1 MTDVPDKPSAVGS
14 LARLTAF
21 ILLPAI
27 IATVLLAVPGVR
39 TASAQGEGLHLN
51 NLVLDNQA
59 GEVTARFG
67 VDVVGLEKVRQ
78 ALEEEGAVLG
88 LICTATIER
97 KRSVWMNADMADTEL
112 ISRLSKDVLSN
123 EYVLSM
129 PGNPE
134 PLRSKELAPLLEKA
148 WGAITL
154 SLGPWSMFKTG
165 NDYVLDLSIELK
177 RSDVPAWLQYTL
189 FFWSWDVFPGASYRL
204 DFRY

>member
-1 MTDVPDKPSAVGS
+1 MHDAGKVTKAASGRCHLAVIGLLFAVIVLSVAVG
-14 LARLTAF
+14 
-21 ILLPAI
+21 
-27 IATVLLAVPGVR
+27 PGAR
-39 TASAQGEGLHLN
+39 TAVAQGEGLHLN

-78 ALEEEGAVLG
+78 ALEEDGSVLG

-97 KRSVWMNADMADTEL
+97 KRTLWMNAELANTEFV
-112 ISRLSKDVLSN
+112 SRLSKNALSK
-123 EYVLSM
+123 EYVLHM
-129 PGNPE
+129 PGTPE

-148 WGAITL
+148 WGGIAL
-154 SLGPWSMFKTG
+154 RLGPWSMLKTG
-165 NDYVLDLSIELK
+165 ESYVLDLSIELK

-189 FFWSWDVFPGASYRL
+189 FFWSWDVFPSAAYQL